1 MLLNRSLQQPVGRGQ
16 TNVEDDIVNI
26 KGLFEQL
33 DLLPRP
39 RDGIVPVFDAPLED
53 TLRRYQNDRF
63 LTIDGKMMPGGET
76 ERNLQRDL
84 GLLPQQ
90 PPFSLSELDITGP
103 VANGRE
109 GASADFK
116 GVSKALGRLGLF
128 DFDRT
133 AEPLPFIT
141 RGLENGIRTFQQQM
155 GLTIDGRI
163 LPGGETIGALKQAA
177 AQTMAADSKSADREA
192 SPGGHTPQQK
202 TPAVQLA
209 QASGRDIEEEHR
221 LLKQVQ
227 RSMEPRVKEALTARV
242 TPPSHDPMPQAEL
255 GRRLTTDIRPE
266 AIEEIGKAIDS
277 REARPTL
284 NFKEA
289 RAWAILSGQNARFD
303 IKDNPKADRGV
314 RLWRHHAMGVD
325 TVSRYSNVIEKE
337 ATRHGLN
344 PDLIKAIIYVE
355 NADGNFLGLNKA
367 AEDIGLAKT
376 ILPMNINSRIWSGMG
391 GIKEKEFRVP
401 EKNIR
406 AGVALIAA
414 IRDRLDP
421 KDRTPVKIGSIW
433 HNLALEN
440 TDGLGAEIQKS
451 FDEKSWTR

>member
-16 TNVEDDIVNI
+16 PNVEDDIVNI

-63 LTIDGKMMPGGET
+63 
-76 ERNLQRDL
+76 
-84 GLLPQQ
+84 
-90 PPFSLSELDITGP
+90 
-103 VANGRE
+103 
-109 GASADFK
+109 
-116 GVSKALGRLGLF
+116 
-128 DFDRT
+128 
-133 AEPLPFIT
+133 
-141 RGLENGIRTFQQQM
+141 
-155 GLTIDGRI
+155 LTIDGRI

-289 RAWAILSGQNARFD
+289 RAWAILSGRNARFD

-376 ILPMNINSRIWSGMG
+376 ILPMNIIPEFGRVWVGLRKRNSACPRKTS
-391 GIKEKEFRVP
+391 VP
-401 EKNIR
+401 VSR
-406 AGVALIAA
+406 
-414 IRDRLDP
+414 
-421 KDRTPVKIGSIW
+421 
-433 HNLALEN
+433 
-440 TDGLGAEIQKS
+440 
-451 FDEKSWTR
+451 